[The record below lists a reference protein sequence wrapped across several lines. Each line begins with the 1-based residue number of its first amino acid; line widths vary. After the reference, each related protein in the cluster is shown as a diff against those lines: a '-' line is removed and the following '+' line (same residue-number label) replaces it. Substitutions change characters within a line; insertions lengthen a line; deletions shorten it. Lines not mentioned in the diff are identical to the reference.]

1 MALSDIRKSYEAGA
15 LDEANLEPDP
25 LRQFQTWLDEALATD
40 LREPTAMTL
49 ATADAAGQPSS
60 RVVLLK
66 GLDERGF
73 IFYSNYASRK
83 GRELAE
89 NPQAA
94 LSFYWDVLERQVRVE
109 GRVSKVSREA
119 SRAYFDSRPYGS
131 RLGALASPQ
140 SEVIASREVL
150 QDKLETFEEKYPE
163 DVPLPEDWG
172 GYALEA
178 SRVEFWQGRPNRL
191 HDRLRYVKEGGE
203 WRVERLAP

>member
-1 MALSDIRKSYEAGA
+1 MALSDIRKSYEASA
-15 LDEANLEPDP
+15 LDEAKVKPDP
-25 LRQFQTWLDEALATD
+25 IEQFRIWLDEALASS

-49 ATADAAGQPSS
+49 ATASAAGQPSS
-60 RVVLLK
+60 RLVLLK

-119 SRAYFDSRPYGS
+119 SKAYFDSRPYGS

-140 SEVIASREVL
+140 SEVVESREVL
-150 QDKLETFEEKYPE
+150 QEKLEALEEKYPE

-172 GYALEA
+172 GYALEPD
-178 SRVEFWQGRPNRL
+178 RIEFWQGRPNRL
-191 HDRLRYVKEGGE
+191 HDRLRYVREGEG